1 MLASSWGE
9 RPACEGVEPPED
21 GGSVAAA
28 PGGAGADGDA
38 LGQGDAQVLPSLAGG
53 PAEGQSGGHGQ
64 VTLVVGQKAQAG
76 LRPNP
81 AGEAQVEGDLIA
93 EGDRLHHHLHLVV
106 SVGPGP

>member
-1 MLASSWGE
+1 MRVLS
-9 RPACEGVEPPED
+9 
-21 GGSVAAA
+21 
-28 PGGAGADGDA
+28 PGGRRRQLPPRRCRRRRGCAWS
-38 LGQGDAQVLPSLAGG
+38 GDAQVLPSLAGG

-64 VTLVVGQKAQAG
+64 VALVVGQKAQAG

-106 SVGPGP
+106 PVGPGP

>member
-1 MLASSWGE
+1 MRVL
-9 RPACEGVEPPED
+9 EPRRT
-21 GGSVAAA
+21 AAA
-28 PGGAGADGDA
+28 SLLPPGGAGADGDA

-64 VTLVVGQKAQAG
+64 VALVVGQKAQAG

-106 SVGPGP
+106 PVGPGP